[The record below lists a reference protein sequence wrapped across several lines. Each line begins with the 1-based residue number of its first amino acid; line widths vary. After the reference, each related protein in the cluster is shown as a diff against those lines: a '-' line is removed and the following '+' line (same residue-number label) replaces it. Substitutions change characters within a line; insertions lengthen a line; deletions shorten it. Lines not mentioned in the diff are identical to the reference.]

1 MATATIPQVW
11 VGRSGREY
19 VPVPK
24 SRLRHG
30 GMASVRKVTGRGGAV
45 GISTIEDGVP
55 LALKL
60 WQEGDETSLD
70 QLQQEAK
77 ILVEL
82 SSSGGDLPCPRL
94 YDLVGKPLVTGV
106 VMEWCPVDLE
116 HWWRDKMSAE
126 DAVGRL
132 MFTMAEATTRAA
144 EYHAF
149 FSKKSGMD
157 AAHGDLKPSNVV
169 LSTRGRWLVSDFGTA
184 HLSPREDDVWAE
196 SRVIVASDNFVSPE
210 ILFNARR
217 RFPAATDVWSL
228 GASIYALL
236 RLKRLVDDG
245 AVLPRNGT
253 HSPRFRMERMNRVV
267 EIYGRDPTRFV
278 ERDLQPGDFRDPD
291 HLPEEDLR
299 TLRDSLRGCFG
310 ADNQAKET
318 EFGDALVAVMD
329 RAMAIE
335 PSARFTDCKDLAE
348 RFEGL
353 GRLFIELS
361 AIEERPT
368 PTSEQDVSEIVA
380 ARDAA
385 AARARTLEAE
395 VDSLA
400 AQLRTLRI
408 ARRPEP
414 VVAAPEPA
422 PIAPPP
428 PPLDIAELKRELR
441 VEPWRPPFWWGL
453 SLVIGLLMQAGI
465 VLLLLLQMVLSWT
478 I

>member
-19 VPVPK
+19 IPVPK

-30 GMASVRKVTGRGGAV
+30 GMASVRKVTGRGGPV
-45 GISTIEDGVP
+45 GISTVADGVP

-70 QLQQEAK
+70 QLQQESR

-82 SSSGGDLPCPRL
+82 SSGGGELPCPRL
-94 YDLVGKPLVTGV
+94 FDLVGKPLVTGV

-116 HWWRDKMSAE
+116 RWWRDKLTAE

-132 MFTMAEATTRAA
+132 MFTMAEATRRVG

-149 FSKKSGMD
+149 FANKSSMD

-169 LSTRGRWLVSDFGTA
+169 LSKQGRWLVSDFGTA
-184 HLSPREDDVWAE
+184 HLAPKHDDVWAE
-196 SRVIVASDNFVSPE
+196 SRVIVASDNFVAPE
-210 ILFNARR
+210 VLFNARR

-228 GASIYALL
+228 GASLYALL

-278 ERDLQPGDFRDPD
+278 ERDLQPGDFPDPE
-291 HLPEEDLR
+291 HLPEEDQR
-299 TLRDSLRGCFG
+299 VLRDSLRGCFG
-310 ADNQAKET
+310 AEDSAKED
-318 EFGDALVAVMD
+318 EFASALIGLMD
-329 RAMAIE
+329 RAMSIDPE
-335 PSARFTDCKDLAE
+335 SRFTDCAALTE

-361 AIEERPT
+361 AIEARP
-368 PTSEQDVSEIVA
+368 PTAETEVAEIVA
-380 ARDAA
+380 AREAEA
-385 AARARTLEAE
+385 KRARALQTE

-400 AQLRTLRI
+400 AQLRAARI
-408 ARRPEP
+408 APRPELP
-414 VVAAPEPA
+414 
-422 PIAPPP
+422 APPP
-428 PPLDIAELKRELR
+428 PAVDIAQLKRELS
-441 VEPWRPPFWWGL
+441 VEPWRAPFWWGPAL
-453 SLVIGLLMQAGI
+453 ILIVVLQAGIGLLL
-465 VLLLLLQMVLSWT
+465 VFQMVVSWT